1 MLGELVSLISA
12 ICWTFSAA
20 LYKIALKEV
29 DPLIANIIRI
39 MLTSLSLILICFLLN
54 RINEL
59 FVFSLL
65 PLIYIILSSLIGLGL
80 GDLTYMYSIGNIG
93 VSRAVPISSIYPL
106 FTIFFSFLLFNE
118 KISLIVFI
126 GALIIVLGIWIL
138 FKEEKSNFLNNEK
151 NHNEGYLA
159 AILCAFLWGFSI
171 SLMGEA
177 LKFLD
182 SLIVNTLRTIILSI
196 FFMFLIFFKNIRGKM
211 LKIKIKTCFILGLAG
226 FIALGLGWISLS
238 IGLVLI
244 GAAKAVPISS
254 ITPLFSLIIGKAFLK
269 EKFGINIIIGAI
281 TIFIGI
287 ILINFG

>member
-1 MLGELVSLISA
+1 MLGELASLISA

-20 LYKIALKEV
+20 LYKIALKET

-39 MLTSLSLILICFLLN
+39 IFTSFSLIFICFLLN

-59 FVFSLL
+59 FIISFM
-65 PLIYIILSSLIGLGL
+65 PLFYIILSSLIGLGL
-80 GDLTYMYSIGNIG
+80 GDLTYMYSLDLIG

-106 FTIFFSFLLFNE
+106 FTIFFSFLFFNE

-126 GALIIVLGIWIL
+126 GALIIILGIWIL
-138 FKEEKSNFLNNEK
+138 FKEEKSNFSNNK
-151 NHNEGYLA
+151 KGYFA
-159 AILCAFLWGFSI
+159 AILCALLWGLSI

-182 SLIVNTLRTIILSI
+182 SIIVNTLRTIILSI
-196 FFMFLIFFKNIRGKM
+196 FFIFLMFINNIRRKIS
-211 LKIKIKTCFILGLAG
+211 KIKIKTCFILGLAG

-238 IGLVLI
+238 IGLILI

-254 ITPLFSLIIGKAFLK
+254 ITPLFSLIIGKIFLK
-269 EKFGINIIIGAI
+269 EKIGINIVIGAI
-281 TIFIGI
+281 IIFIGVI
-287 ILINFG
+287 FINLG

>member
-1 MLGELVSLISA
+1 MLGELASLISA

-20 LYKIALKEV
+20 LYKIALKET

-39 MLTSLSLILICFLLN
+39 IFTSFSLIFICFLLN

-59 FVFSLL
+59 FIISFM
-65 PLIYIILSSLIGLGL
+65 PLFYIILSSLIGLGL
-80 GDLTYMYSIGNIG
+80 GDLTYMYSLDLIG

-106 FTIFFSFLLFNE
+106 FTIFFSFLFFNE

-126 GALIIVLGIWIL
+126 GALIIILGIWIL
-138 FKEEKSNFLNNEK
+138 FKEEKSNFSNNRNNK
-151 NHNEGYLA
+151 KGYFA
-159 AILCAFLWGFSI
+159 AILCAILWGLSI

-182 SLIVNTLRTIILSI
+182 SLIVNTLRVIILSI
-196 FFMFLIFFKNIRGKM
+196 FFIFLMIFNNIRRRIF
-211 LKIKIKTCFILGLAG
+211 KIKIKTCFILGLAG

-238 IGLVLI
+238 IGLILI

-254 ITPLFSLIIGKAFLK
+254 ITPLFSLIIGKIFLK
-269 EKFGINIIIGAI
+269 EKFGINIVIGAI
-281 TIFIGI
+281 IIFIGVVF
-287 ILINFG
+287 INFG

>member
-1 MLGELVSLISA
+1 MLGELASLISA

-20 LYKIALKEV
+20 LYKIALKET

-39 MLTSLSLILICFLLN
+39 IFTSFSLIFICFLLN

-59 FVFSLL
+59 FIISFM
-65 PLIYIILSSLIGLGL
+65 PLFYIILSSLIGLGL
-80 GDLTYMYSIGNIG
+80 GDLTYMYSLDLIG

-106 FTIFFSFLLFNE
+106 FTIFFSFLFFNE

-126 GALIIVLGIWIL
+126 GALIIILGIWIL
-138 FKEEKSNFLNNEK
+138 FKEEKSNFSNNRNNK
-151 NHNEGYLA
+151 KGYFA
-159 AILCAFLWGFSI
+159 AILCAILWGLSI

-182 SLIVNTLRTIILSI
+182 SLIVNTLRVIILSI
-196 FFMFLIFFKNIRGKM
+196 FFIFLMIFNNIRRRIF
-211 LKIKIKTCFILGLAG
+211 KIKIKTCFILGLAG

-238 IGLVLI
+238 IGLILI

-254 ITPLFSLIIGKAFLK
+254 ITPLFSLIIGKIFLK
-269 EKFGINIIIGAI
+269 EKIGINIVIGAI
-281 TIFIGI
+281 TIFIGVI
-287 ILINFG
+287 FINLG

>member
-1 MLGELVSLISA
+1 MLGELASLISA

-20 LYKIALKEV
+20 LYKIALKET

-39 MLTSLSLILICFLLN
+39 IFTSFSLIFICFLLN

-59 FVFSLL
+59 FIISFM
-65 PLIYIILSSLIGLGL
+65 PLFYIILSSLIGLGL
-80 GDLTYMYSIGNIG
+80 GDLTYMYSLDLIG

-106 FTIFFSFLLFNE
+106 FTIFFSFLFFNE

-126 GALIIVLGIWIL
+126 GALIIILGIWIL
-138 FKEEKSNFLNNEK
+138 FKEEKSNFSNNK
-151 NHNEGYLA
+151 KGYFA
-159 AILCAFLWGFSI
+159 AILCAILWGLSI

-182 SLIVNTLRTIILSI
+182 SLIVNTLRVIILSI
-196 FFMFLIFFKNIRGKM
+196 FFIFLMIFNNIRRRIF
-211 LKIKIKTCFILGLAG
+211 KIKIKTCFILGLAG

-238 IGLVLI
+238 IGLILI

-254 ITPLFSLIIGKAFLK
+254 ITPLFSLIIGKIFLK
-269 EKFGINIIIGAI
+269 EKFGINIVIGAI
-281 TIFIGI
+281 IIFIGVI
-287 ILINFG
+287 FINFG

>member
-1 MLGELVSLISA
+1 MLGELASLISA

-20 LYKIALKEV
+20 LYKIALKET

-39 MLTSLSLILICFLLN
+39 IFTSFSLILICFLLN

-59 FVFSLL
+59 FIISFM
-65 PLIYIILSSLIGLGL
+65 PLFYIILSSLIGLGL
-80 GDLTYMYSIGNIG
+80 GDLTYMYSLDLIG

-106 FTIFFSFLLFNE
+106 FTIFFSFLFFNE

-126 GALIIVLGIWIL
+126 GALIIILGIWIL
-138 FKEEKSNFLNNEK
+138 FKEEKSNFSNNRNNK
-151 NHNEGYLA
+151 KGYFA
-159 AILCAFLWGFSI
+159 AILCAILWGLSI

-182 SLIVNTLRTIILSI
+182 SLIVNTLRVIILSI
-196 FFMFLIFFKNIRGKM
+196 FFIFLMIFNNIRRRIF
-211 LKIKIKTCFILGLAG
+211 KIKIKTCFILGLAG

-238 IGLVLI
+238 IGLILI

-254 ITPLFSLIIGKAFLK
+254 ITPLFSLIIGKIFLK
-269 EKFGINIIIGAI
+269 EKFGINIVIGAI
-281 TIFIGI
+281 IIFIGVVF
-287 ILINFG
+287 INFG

>member
-1 MLGELVSLISA
+1 MLGELASLISA

-20 LYKIALKEV
+20 LYKIALKET

-39 MLTSLSLILICFLLN
+39 IFTSFSLIFICFLLN

-59 FVFSLL
+59 FIISFM
-65 PLIYIILSSLIGLGL
+65 PLFYIILSSLIGLGL
-80 GDLTYMYSIGNIG
+80 GDLTYMYSLDLIG

-106 FTIFFSFLLFNE
+106 FTIFFSFLFFNE

-126 GALIIVLGIWIL
+126 GALIIILGIWIL
-138 FKEEKSNFLNNEK
+138 FKEEKSNFSNNRNNK
-151 NHNEGYLA
+151 KGYFA
-159 AILCAFLWGFSI
+159 AILCAILWGLSI

-182 SLIVNTLRTIILSI
+182 SLIVNTLRVIILSI
-196 FFMFLIFFKNIRGKM
+196 FFIFLMIFNNIRRRIF
-211 LKIKIKTCFILGLAG
+211 KIKIKTCFILGLAG

-238 IGLVLI
+238 IGLILI

-254 ITPLFSLIIGKAFLK
+254 ITPLFSLIIGKIFLK
-269 EKFGINIIIGAI
+269 EKFGINIVIGAI
-281 TIFIGI
+281 IIFIGVI
-287 ILINFG
+287 FINFG